1 MSKQVTGI
9 LKTPGGE
16 ILASQSLSL
25 VAIRST
31 PPGIIKGSTVSFS
44 TDGAGLYDVT
54 VENGYFRVTAESESG
69 GDIALGSIYIDG
81 GAPSDLPT
89 LLSINEEPGVPVNDA
104 LQALADAA
112 AASAL
117 AAEQSAIAA
126 QASADSI
133 NPADY
138 VLATEKGAANG
149 VATLEGDG
157 KVPAIQLPSY
167 VDDVLEYPNFASLP
181 SVGESGK
188 IYITLDDNKSWRWAS
203 TVYVE
208 ISSSMSGAEIKAL
221 YEAEPNTNAFTDA
234 EESKLAGIESGATTD
249 QTGAEIKAAYEAE
262 PDTNAFT
269 DADKASVESFP
280 ALAVNTVA
288 AAMGFTAHGLMREP
302 NLDNDYTCPATTP
315 NQFTVNARQERIGGT
330 IVDLSSTNVTLPAA
344 PATSALLSRRDVVY
358 LRESGAIGIFEGLDD
373 NSDMATA
380 GFSAVSGEDGLW
392 SDGTGLATPLAYV
405 GRSRNQGA
413 YHPYFN
419 ENGCAYSAN
428 GSDVTGRS
436 FWESVNSII
445 SSTAECFTLAST
457 PANANG
463 SLTTTAVGSRF
474 PRPDSLFY
482 DAIYLSDIT
491 IPSLQA
497 TAPSPT
503 QLEPDYW
510 RDKLAANTFKGFR
523 NEGIPFLVPIERGVV
538 ETQTTA
544 TTSGKCSVGD
554 ESLYSDS
561 DFVIVLNQ
569 DNVPVYSGYSVIEP
583 VSNTIRLYT
592 TPTNGYSDSRQT
604 WDRTNGDI
612 YTILKVEYREAKTSD
627 LTWTD
632 IIGDPANYP
641 RQATGVIDWESNQ
654 GTQTITAGQAIECST
669 GHTAGGVVGN
679 IYLRVAT
686 GGSVD
691 LSTAVFTNTIL
702 YRDLGTKAEFLA
714 NARGM
719 AGFPLIYGESGEDLI
734 PDGTSKA
741 FKFKRKSEEHYHR
754 VTSNDLGVSWVFS
767 STDITTNKDNT
778 WASSS
783 AANNIILVNYKTSAL
798 PLEDDVLVKVLASKF
813 GDVMASSHNAA
824 NNGSVFISSLIGKVP
839 TKGSGVRQGVKPLD
853 SYSLTSEGLPTSGSS
868 HEPTSHGTF
877 NLEAGDSPAA
887 KALPYLTADKQPKL
901 QVLFKEMIYD
911 TTWGDNNKFTVISNT
926 ATDTDNNANTILVG
940 VKSVSPPIV
949 LSGK

>member
-89 LLSINEEPGVPVNDA
+89 LLSINEQPDAPVNDA

-138 VLATEKGAANG
+138 VPSTEKGAANG

-157 KVPAIQLPSY
+157 KVPASQLPSY
-167 VDDVLEYPNFASLP
+167 VDDVLEYPDFASLP
-181 SVGESGK
+181 AVGESGK

-234 EESKLAGIESGATTD
+234 EESKLAGIEANATTD
-249 QTGAEIKAAYEAE
+249 QTGAEIKSAYEAE

-302 NLDNDYTCPATTP
+302 NLDSDYTCPATTP
-315 NQFTVNARQERIGGT
+315 NQFTVNVRQDRIGGT
-330 IVDLSSTNVTLPAA
+330 IVDIPSTNVTLPAA
-344 PATSALLSRRDVVY
+344 PSTSALLSRRDVVY
-358 LRESGAIGIFEGLDD
+358 LRENGAIEVFEGLDD

-405 GRSRNQGA
+405 NRRNQGV

-419 ENGCAYSAN
+419 ENGCGEFSDNLPWYSTTDTVLSV
-428 GSDVTGRS
+428 SDCFASPSGGAIGGVSGRS
-436 FWESVNSII
+436 
-445 SSTAECFTLAST
+445 
-457 PANANG
+457 
-463 SLTTTAVGSRF
+463 
-474 PRPDSLFY
+474 DDLFY

-538 ETQTTA
+538 EGLS
-544 TTSGKCSVGD
+544 TSTGTVIQISVG
-554 ESLYSDS
+554 SSANYAVG
-561 DFVIVLNQ
+561 DFVIVVNQ
-569 DNVPVYSGYSVIEP
+569 NSQRVASGYVSSVTAVP
-583 VSNTIRLYT
+583 GVTLTT
-592 TPTNGYSDSRQT
+592 TPTNALTSTQT
-604 WDRTNGDI
+604 ETVTRTNGDT

-641 RQATGVIDWESNQ
+641 RQATGVIDWDSSEGSVPLE
-654 GTQTITAGQAIECST
+654 IGQAVHVDSLTT
-669 GHTAGGVVGN
+669 GSGTIGN
-679 IYLRVAT
+679 VYLRLTPGAT
-686 GGSVD
+686 
-691 LSTAVFTNTIL
+691 TNLEARDYTVTTTWL
-702 YRDLGTKAEFLA
+702 DLGTKAEFLS
-714 NARGM
+714 NAQGM

-734 PDGTSKA
+734 PDGTSKTW
-741 FKFKRKSEEHYHR
+741 KMRRKCAESFGRVQSEDR
-754 VTSNDLGVSWVFS
+754 GVSYIYNDSWDADFEGS
-767 STDITTNKDNT
+767 SNGTKRGVQ
-778 WASSS
+778 
-783 AANNIILVNYKTSAL
+783 AALIILLTYKTSAL
-798 PLEDDVLVKVLASKF
+798 PLEDDVLGPALGSKL
-813 GDVMASSHNAA
+813 
-824 NNGSVFISSLIGKVP
+824 GSVWAGKSSDDPSLFISNLIGKVP
-839 TKGSGVRQGVKPLD
+839 VGTANPYDNRYGEVIGHRF
-853 SYSLTSEGLPTSGSS
+853 SS
-868 HEPTSHGTF
+868 TTAVINPDALNAPQH
-877 NLEAGDSPAA
+877 SPAA
-887 KALPYLTADKQPKL
+887 LSAANPESPATKVLPYLTQDKQPKL
-901 QVLFKEMIYD
+901 QVIFKEMIYD
-911 TTWGDNNKFTVISNT
+911 TTWGDNNKFTVVSNT
-926 ATDTDNNANTILVG
+926 ATDTDDNANTILVG
-940 VKSVSPPIV
+940 TKSVSPPIV

>member
-1 MSKQVTGI
+1 MAGFYENAGDPGNQFGDSAKQSATESKNWATYPEDQLVPSGNLVDDYSARHHARKAEQSGTA
-9 LKTPGGE
+9 
-16 ILASQSLSL
+16 AS
-25 VAIRST
+25 
-31 PPGIIKGSTVSFS
+31 GSAAS
-44 TDGAGLYDVT
+44 
-54 VENGYFRVTAESESG
+54 
-69 GDIALGSIYIDG
+69 
-81 GAPSDLPT
+81 
-89 LLSINEEPGVPVNDA
+89 
-104 LQALADAA
+104 AA
-112 AASAL
+112 AAEIAANASATAAASSATTASTAADTSSTKATEASASAL
-117 AAEQSAIAA
+117 AASVSEGNAA
-126 QASADSI
+126 ASETAAGLSEAAASASEV
-133 NPADY
+133 NANSSA
-138 VLATEKGAANG
+138 LNAATSASNAA
-149 VATLEGDG
+149 T
-157 KVPAIQLPSY
+157 S
-167 VDDVLEYPNFASLP
+167 AS
-181 SVGESGK
+181 
-188 IYITLDDNKSWRWAS
+188 NA
-203 TVYVE
+203 
-208 ISSSMSGAEIKAL
+208 SSSAASALTSANNASNSENAAEGFANDAAL
-221 YEAEPNTNAFTDA
+221 SAADAVREP
-234 EESKLAGIESGATTD
+234 L
-249 QTGAEIKAAYEAE
+249 
-262 PDTNAFT
+262 
-269 DADKASVESFP
+269 
-280 ALAVNTVA
+280 
-288 AAMGFTAHGLMREP
+288 TAHGLMREP
-302 NLDNDYTCPATTP
+302 SLSDFSCPAVVP
-315 NQFTVNARQERIGGT
+315 NQFVVLAREERIGGK
-330 IVDLSSTNVTLPAA
+330 IVSIPNTNVTLPAA
-344 PATSALLSRRDVVY
+344 PATSSLLSRRDVVY
-358 LRESGAIGIFEGLDD
+358 LRESGIIGVFEGLDD

-392 SDGTGLATPLAYV
+392 SDGTGLATPLVYV
-405 GRSRNQGA
+405 HRRNQGA
-413 YHPYFN
+413 YHPFFN

-474 PRPDSLFY
+474 PRPDGLFY

-510 RDKLAANTFKGFR
+510 RDKLAANTFKGFH

-583 VSNTIRLYT
+583 VANTIRLYT
-592 TPTNGYSDSRQT
+592 TLTNGYRDSRQT

-632 IIGDPANYP
+632 IIGDPVNYP

-654 GTQTITAGQAIECST
+654 GTQTITAGQAIECSP

-702 YRDLGTKAEFLA
+702 YRDLGPKATFLA
-714 NARGM
+714 NAQGM
-719 AGFPLIYGESGEDLI
+719 AGFPLIYGENGEDLI
-734 PDGTSKA
+734 PDGTSKEY
-741 FKFKRKSEEHYHR
+741 KVRRKCAS
-754 VTSNDLGVSWVFS
+754 VAGVQVSDDKGVSWIENSAGWGALTLAPNSRTSAEPLGRFEF
-767 STDITTNKDNT
+767 IT
-778 WASSS
+778 
-783 AANNIILVNYKTSAL
+783 YRTSAL
-798 PLEDDVLVKVLASKF
+798 PLEVDELTPVLASKF
-813 GDVMASSHNAA
+813 GDVKASSHSAA

-868 HEPTSHGTF
+868 HEPTSHGAF

-887 KALPYLTADKQPKL
+887 KALPYLTQDKQPKL

-911 TTWGDNNKFTVISNT
+911 AGADDWIDGGSQTAIATTTNYLQGVIYKVIEPNSGLEGYYVLCVQDRPSTFGWGVVALNSQGVIQDGAGVTYEDTFVVWNGSGWGDNNKFTVASN
-926 ATDTDNNANTILVG
+926 TDTDTDDNANTILVG
-940 VKSVSPPIV
+940 TKSIPLPFI
-949 LSGK
+949 LKD